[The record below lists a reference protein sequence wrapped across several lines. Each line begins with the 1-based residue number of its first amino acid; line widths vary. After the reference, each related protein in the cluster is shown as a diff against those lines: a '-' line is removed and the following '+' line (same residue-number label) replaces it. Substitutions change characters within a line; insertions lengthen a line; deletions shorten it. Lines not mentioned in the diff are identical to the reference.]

1 MKSIAI
7 FFLFIGIILI
17 INGYY
22 SQMYEISEKPKTTIK
37 FIPRNIYED
46 QMNPQEQLSEFYKS
60 LFDSVQP
67 TLYNDKP
74 DITTK

>member
-22 SQMYEISEKPKTTIK
+22 RQKYELSEKPKIIVK
-37 FIPRNIYED
+37 YIPRTLYD
-46 QMNPQEQLSEFYKS
+46 DQLSDNERLDEYYQS
-60 LFDSVQP
+60 MFDTTQP
-67 TLYNDKP
+67 GFYNDK
-74 DITTK
+74 IKN

>member
-7 FFLFIGIILI
+7 FFLFIGMILI

-22 SQMYEISEKPKTTIK
+22 RQQYELTQKPKTIIK
-37 FIPRNIYED
+37 YVPRNIYED

-60 LFDSVQP
+60 MFDNVQP
-67 TLYNDKP
+67 NLYNDKP
-74 DITTK
+74 IEL

>member
-22 SQMYEISEKPKTTIK
+22 SQKYELSEKPKTIVK
-37 FIPRNIYED
+37 YIPRTLYE
-46 QMNPQEQLSEFYKS
+46 EQLSDNERLDQYYQSMFETT
-60 LFDSVQP
+60 QP
-67 TLYNDKP
+67 DFYNDK
-74 DITTK
+74 I